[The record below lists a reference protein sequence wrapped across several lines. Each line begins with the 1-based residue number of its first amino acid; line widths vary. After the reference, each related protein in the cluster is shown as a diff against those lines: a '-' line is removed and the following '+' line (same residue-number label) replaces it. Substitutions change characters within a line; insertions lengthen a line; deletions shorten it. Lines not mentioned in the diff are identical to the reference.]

1 MTDAPELPPIVLAPS
16 LLSADFT
23 RLGEEVRRMEDAGA
37 DWLHVDVM
45 DGHFVPNLTIGAPV
59 VKALSRVARRPL
71 DVHLMITDP
80 LRYAE
85 AYAAAGARILTF
97 HVEAVAD
104 PGAVIDRF
112 RSLGVLV
119 GLSLN
124 PDIDVRRLEPYLERV
139 DLVLV
144 MSVYAGF
151 GGQKFLP
158 AVLDKVR
165 WLREERRFAKHIEI
179 DGGIDAETLA
189 LAARAG
195 ANAFVSGSYLFASA
209 DPAEAMRRMRADAL
223 AARATAGAR

>member
-1 MTDAPELPPIVLAPS
+1 MTDAVSIPPIVIAPS

-23 RLGEEVRRMEDAGA
+23 RLGEEMGRMEDAGA

-45 DGHFVPNLTIGAPV
+45 DGHFVPNLTIGPPV
-59 VKALSRVARRPL
+59 VKSLARVARRPL

-85 AYAAAGARILTF
+85 AYASAGARVLTF
-97 HVEAVAD
+97 HVEAVSD
-104 PGAVIDRF
+104 PGVVIERF
-112 RSLGVLV
+112 RSLGVQV

-124 PDIDVRRLEPYLERV
+124 PDIDVRRLEPWLEHI

-144 MSVYAGF
+144 MSVFAGF

-158 AVLDKVR
+158 HVLDKVR
-165 WLREERRFAKHIEI
+165 WLREDQRFAKHIEI
-179 DGGIDAETLA
+179 DGGIDGQTVA

-195 ANAFVSGSYLFASA
+195 ANAFVSGSYLFGSA
-209 DPAEAMRRMRADAL
+209 DPAEAMRHM
-223 AARATAGAR
+223 RATAEAARVPAEAR

>member
-1 MTDAPELPPIVLAPS
+1 MTEADTIPPILISPS

-23 RLGEEVRRMEDAGA
+23 RLGEELRRMEDAGA

-45 DGHFVPNLTIGAPV
+45 DGHFVPNLTIGPPV
-59 VKALSRVARRPL
+59 VKSLARVARRPL

-85 AYAAAGARILTF
+85 AYAAAGAQVLTF

-104 PGAVIDRF
+104 PGPVIERF
-112 RSLGVLV
+112 RALGMKV

-124 PDIDVRRLEPYLERV
+124 PDIDVRRLEPWLDHV

-144 MSVYAGF
+144 MSVFAGF
-151 GGQKFLP
+151 GGQKFMP
-158 AVLDKVR
+158 QVLDKVR
-165 WLREERRFAKHIEI
+165 WLREEQRFTKHIEI
-179 DGGIDAETLA
+179 DGGIDGETVA

-195 ANAFVSGSYLFASA
+195 ANAFVSGSYLFGSA
-209 DPAEAMRRMRADAL
+209 DPAEAMRRMRAAAE
-223 AARATAGAR
+223 AARVPAEAR